1 MNTAELETL
10 IRTILSE
17 KLAPTPPAPQQEQG
31 IFCDVGSAIDAAHQA
46 FLRYQ
51 QCPLKTRSAI
61 ISALRETLAPELATL
76 AEESATETGMGNK
89 EDKYLKNKAAL
100 ENTPGIE
107 DLTTSALT
115 GDGGMV
121 LFEYS
126 PFGVIGAVAPSTN
139 PTETIIN
146 NSISMLA
153 AGNSVYFSPHPGA
166 KKVSLKL
173 IARIE
178 EIAYRCSGIRNL
190 VVTVAEP
197 TFEATQQMMSHPLI
211 AVLAITGG
219 PGIVAMGMKS
229 GKKVIGA
236 GAGNPPCIVDET
248 ADLVKAA
255 EDIISGAAFDY
266 NLPCIA
272 EKSLIVVAS
281 VADRLIQQM
290 QDFDALL
297 LSRQEA
303 DTLRAVCLPD
313 GAANK
318 KLVGKSP
325 AALLAAAGLAVPP
338 RPPRLLIAEVEAND
352 PWVTCEQLMPVLP
365 IVRVADFDSALALA
379 LRVEEG
385 LHHTAIMHS
394 QNVSRL
400 NLAARTLQTSIF
412 VKNGPSYA
420 GIGVGG
426 GSAMDA
432 AKAIVWFSQQGG
444 LPVDTCVAIPTTS
457 GTGSEVTSACVISD
471 PEKGI
476 KYPLFHEALCPDMA
490 IIDPTLV
497 VSVPPTITA
506 HTGLDALTHALEAW
520 VSPQATD
527 FTDALA
533 EKAARLVF
541 RALPVAIRQGDC
553 IATRSKMHNAS
564 TLAGMAFSQAGLGLN
579 HAIAHQLGGQFHLP
593 HGLANALLLTAVIR
607 FNAGEPR
614 AAKRY
619 ARLARACRFCPPAA
633 GEQEAFQALLTAV
646 ETLKQQCAIPTLKG
660 ALQEKY
666 PLFLSRI
673 PAMVPAALADAT
685 LRTNP
690 RPVDGAAI
698 AQLLESLQ

>member
-17 KLAPTPPAPQQEQG
+17 KLAPATASQDQQG
-31 IFCDVGSAIDAAHQA
+31 IFRDVGSAIDAAHQA
-46 FLRYQ
+46 FVRYQ

-197 TFEATQQMMSHPLI
+197 TFEATQQMMAHPLI

-297 LSRQEA
+297 LSPQET

-325 AALLAAAGLAVPP
+325 AELLAAAGLAVPS
-338 RPPRLLIAEVEAND
+338 RP
-352 PWVTCEQLMPVLP
+352 
-365 IVRVADFDSALALA
+365 LA
-379 LRVEEG
+379 
-385 LHHTAIMHS
+385 
-394 QNVSRL
+394 
-400 NLAARTLQTSIF
+400 
-412 VKNGPSYA
+412 
-420 GIGVGG
+420 
-426 GSAMDA
+426 
-432 AKAIVWFSQQGG
+432 
-444 LPVDTCVAIPTTS
+444 C
-457 GTGSEVTSACVISD
+457 
-471 PEKGI
+471 
-476 KYPLFHEALCPDMA
+476 
-490 IIDPTLV
+490 
-497 VSVPPTITA
+497 
-506 HTGLDALTHALEAW
+506 
-520 VSPQATD
+520 
-527 FTDALA
+527 
-533 EKAARLVF
+533 
-541 RALPVAIRQGDC
+541 
-553 IATRSKMHNAS
+553 
-564 TLAGMAFSQAGLGLN
+564 
-579 HAIAHQLGGQFHLP
+579 
-593 HGLANALLLTAVIR
+593 
-607 FNAGEPR
+607 
-614 AAKRY
+614 
-619 ARLARACRFCPPAA
+619 
-633 GEQEAFQALLTAV
+633 
-646 ETLKQQCAIPTLKG
+646 
-660 ALQEKY
+660 
-666 PLFLSRI
+666 
-673 PAMVPAALADAT
+673 
-685 LRTNP
+685 
-690 RPVDGAAI
+690 
-698 AQLLESLQ
+698 